1 MTPAPLPAEQAALLR
16 AIVAEPNEDTPRLV
30 YADWLQEGGDEEQ
43 ARYVRDSVR
52 LAATPHDAPGRKALA
67 ERLRETRDWRG
78 PEWLQRLGLGKRAV
92 GFERGLPVRVVFE
105 GANEFFAVADRLF
118 ALLPVRAL
126 EICAYSGTRL
136 RGDAVRRLAAMP
148 ELARLTD
155 LRFVGHE
162 PIDPNAWRALFR
174 SPRASGLTFLGLS
187 GCHVGAVI
195 ATQLAAAPRLANLTD
210 LDLSYNDIGVF
221 GARALLDS
229 PHLLK
234 LRRLWLEGNFRA
246 RADGEDALAADLELR
261 LGPGLHLHDSP
272 ADDEEE
278 L

>member
-1 MTPAPLPAEQAALLR
+1 MSTLRLNKLLSQAG
-16 AIVAEPNEDTPRLV
+16 VA
-30 YADWLQEGGDEEQ
+30 
-43 ARYVRDSVR
+43 S
-52 LAATPHDAPGRKALA
+52 
-67 ERLRETRDWRG
+67 
-78 PEWLQRLGLGKRAV
+78 
-92 GFERGLPVRVVFE
+92 
-105 GANEFFAVADRLF
+105 
-118 ALLPVRAL
+118 
-126 EICAYSGTRL
+126 
-136 RGDAVRRLAAMP
+136 RRLAD
-148 ELARLTD
+148 ELIAQGQPLASGYRRTFTVTPANTRPL
-155 LRFVGHE
+155 
-162 PIDPNAWRALFR
+162 DPNAWRALFR